1 MQTLMLRGGAA
12 HIRVLLGLR
21 TEAEWAG
28 EDVTLPWPLALSPA
42 QPGSVLRGTSVVRRE
57 LIRAHPVRVP
67 CCLSCPFPLITSLTG
82 LHQCEVWWTL
92 LAYQHRA

>member
-12 HIRVLLGLR
+12 HVRVLLGLR

-28 EDVTLPWPLALSPA
+28 EDVVTLPWPLALSPA

-67 CCLSCPFPLITSLTG
+67 CPFPLLTSLTG
-82 LHQCEVWWTL
+82 LHQCEVRWTL